1 MHHVTSLLR
10 IHSAY
15 VGIHYHRLKRLPR
28 IDLAEATAESSIYSS
43 RSVLFFTDFVLS
55 NTASLI
61 TKSKATHFFFQN
73 KGKKVFAPG
82 HSPGDAMQ
90 MLDTLKT
97 RTTVLEEDLGKVL
110 KNKHK
115 YKEHF
120 PNADDLL
127 GQVCA
132 VYVYQYLYPFSALG
146 IIRSRFFL
154 DTYQIPLYLLM

>member
-1 MHHVTSLLR
+1 MYPSMRHVTSLLR

-15 VGIHYHRLKRLPR
+15 VGIHYHKLKRLPR
-28 IDLAEATAESSIYSS
+28 IDLAEVTAESSIYSS
-43 RSVLFFTDFVLS
+43 VCFSSEISYFQIRQVLLLS
-55 NTASLI
+55 I
-61 TKSKATHFFFQN
+61 KSTHFSFQN

-110 KNKHK
+110 KNTHK
-115 YKEHF
+115 YKEHV

-132 VYVYQYLYPFSALG
+132 IYVYQ
-146 IIRSRFFL
+146 
-154 DTYQIPLYLLM
+154 